1 MAYFSVIIPLY
12 NKEFFIEKTL
22 QSVLGQTF
30 KDFEIIIV
38 NDGSTDGSL
47 EKINKFKD
55 HRIKLFEQENQGVS
69 VARNKGMEMAKGEY
83 FCFLD
88 ADDEWTY
95 NYLENLYSTI
105 KKFPDAGMYCSRYK
119 TKIANEKFT
128 YCNFIDISEDYE
140 GYVKDFFGSSI
151 KCRIGNSSAN
161 AIHHKIVKDLGYF
174 NEALSNGE
182 DIDYWIRI
190 AIKYP
195 VVIGK
200 NTTVIYHFLQT
211 NKSLSRKD
219 INKKKIP
226 SFDQFLEDEK
236 KNPSLKKFIDLYR
249 IEYALHFH
257 TFGNKEKKKFYL
269 KDVER
274 ENIDPKVKLLLSMP
288 AFILRYAL
296 YGKRYLKKFGID
308 FNIYH

>member
-12 NKEFFIEKTL
+12 NKEVFIENTL
-22 QSVLGQTF
+22 QSVLNQTF
-30 KDFEIIIV
+30 KDFEVIIV
-38 NDGSTDGSL
+38 NDGSTDGGL
-47 EKINKFKD
+47 EKIKKFAD
-55 HRIKLFEQENQGVS
+55 DRIKIFQQENQGVS
-69 VARNKGMEMAKGEY
+69 AARNKGMKMAEGEY

-95 NYLENLYSTI
+95 NYLDNLYSTI

-128 YCNFIDISEDYE
+128 YCNFIDIPLDYE

-151 KCRIGNSSAN
+151 KSRIGNSSAN
-161 AIHHKIVKDLGYF
+161 AIHQKIVKDVGFF
-174 NEALSNGE
+174 NETLSNGE

-190 AIKYP
+190 ALKHP

-200 NTTVIYHFLQT
+200 YTTVIYHFLQT
-211 NKSLSRKD
+211 NKSLSRND
-219 INKKKIP
+219 INEKKLP

-236 KNPSLKKFIDLYR
+236 KNLSLKKFIDLYR

-257 TFGNKEKKKFYL
+257 IFGNDERKKEYLSGVEDVNIPLKLKFL
-269 KDVER
+269 F
-274 ENIDPKVKLLLSMP
+274 SMP
-288 AFILRYAL
+288 SSVLRYAL
-296 YGKRYLKKFGID
+296 YYKRYLKKLGID